1 MCKWSFSFYIILDDS
16 IVYAIAQ
23 SNVTYIS
30 SLQYPYIC
38 TEDGFPL
45 LDSMLAHPHAPHISM
60 SPFPL
65 LKAFF
70 YTSQPRMH
78 FAFWLFS
85 VLFCYFHFFFFFSG
99 HIFDFRRLTIKSAS
113 LLPPAFSKKN
123 NRHYFHMTVT
133 YRQDHDMM
141 FLIYNIFIYLIFF
154 LYFWHFLS
162 SFFFLNVFLIFF
174 SCLSIDIWSEWQLA
188 MMFGYL

>member
-1 MCKWSFSFYIILDDS
+1 MQVIVFFLYYSWWFHRVCNCTKQCHLYFVIAISIHLHRGWLSFAWFDARTSARPTHINVSISFTESFLLYFTTT
-16 IVYAIAQ
+16 YAFCFLVIFCF
-23 SNVTYIS
+23 V
-30 SLQYPYIC
+30 
-38 TEDGFPL
+38 L
-45 LDSMLAHPHAPHISM
+45 LLS
-60 SPFPL
+60 
-65 LKAFF
+65 
-70 YTSQPRMH
+70 
-78 FAFWLFS
+78 
-85 VLFCYFHFFFFFSG
+85 FFFFFSG